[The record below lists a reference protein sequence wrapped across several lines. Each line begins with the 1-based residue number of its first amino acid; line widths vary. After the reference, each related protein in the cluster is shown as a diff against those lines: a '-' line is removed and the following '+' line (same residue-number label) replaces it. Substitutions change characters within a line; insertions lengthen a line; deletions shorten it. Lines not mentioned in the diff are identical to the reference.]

1 MLMNDFKNAIGDLK
15 KAVEYNLEWTS
26 FVNNEVVKNVDL
38 AYAYYLLGAANYK
51 LWENNSIYSY
61 KDDACKAWSKAG
73 DWGNKEAYTYI
84 KDYCNN

>member
-1 MLMNDFKNAIGDLK
+1 MNIKCKNRLLKAIEFQGVVYSVVNK
-15 KAVEYNLEWTS
+15 EAVRNY
-26 FVNNEVVKNVDL
+26 DL

-51 LWENNSIYSY
+51 LYENNSIYSY

-73 DWGNKEAYTYI
+73 DLGNKEAYTYI